1 VGFTPTFDRETHPV
15 VRVCPEHTAA
25 VILVGGLGT
34 RIRHL
39 HPDLPKP
46 MIPVRGRPF
55 AEWLVRFLAAE
66 GINRILLAT
75 GHRAEVVA
83 RHFHDR
89 MFGSCKVH
97 CVAEP
102 RALGTAGAFLH
113 AVAAAGPEPRCW
125 LVLNGD
131 SMVAT
136 SLGPLFD
143 RLEDPDTDGAL
154 LAVTTPDAAR
164 YGSIETSPDDD
175 LIAFGQKRAGSGLI
189 NAGIYLFRAPLL
201 AMFPSGTPLSFE
213 TDVFPGLT
221 RRGARLK
228 VWRCGAPFLDIGTP
242 ESLARAEGF
251 LDQHASSWL
260 KA

>member
-1 VGFTPTFDRETHPV
+1 M
-15 VRVCPEHTAA
+15 
-25 VILVGGLGT
+25 ILAGGLGT

-46 MIPVRGRPF
+46 MIPVQGRPF

-66 GINRILLAT
+66 GIGRIVLAT

-83 RHFHDR
+83 EHFHGR
-89 MFGSCKVH
+89 SFGSSKVL
-97 CVAEP
+97 CLAEP
-102 RALGTAGAFLH
+102 RPLGTAGAFLH
-113 AVAAAGPEPRCW
+113 AVATAGLDPRCW

-136 SLGPLFD
+136 SLAPLFD

-154 LAVTTPDAAR
+154 LAVTTLDATR
-164 YGSIETSPDDD
+164 YGSIEASPDDD
-175 LIAFGQKRAGSGLI
+175 LIAFGKARTGSGLI
-189 NAGIYLFRAPLL
+189 NAGMYLFRTSLL
-201 AMFPSGTPLSFE
+201 ATFPSGAPLSFE

-221 RRGARLK
+221 RGGARLK

-242 ESLARAEGF
+242 ESLAQAEGF
-251 LDQHASSWL
+251 LEQHASSWL